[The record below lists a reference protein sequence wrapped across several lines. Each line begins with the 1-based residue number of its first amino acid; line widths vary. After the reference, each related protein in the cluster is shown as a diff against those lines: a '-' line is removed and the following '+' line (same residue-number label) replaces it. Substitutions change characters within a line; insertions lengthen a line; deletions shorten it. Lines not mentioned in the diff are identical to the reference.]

1 MMSIV
6 PAFFNRTASIRP
18 LFDDAGVSE
27 IAVNGPGIVWV
38 SRQGR
43 RFMER
48 VDTPVLSEST
58 LRDFAEL
65 VAHHSDQE
73 TDATR
78 PLLAA
83 SIPSELTGQGNRDFR
98 IQVVQPPAVPP
109 GTIAIAIRKPSI
121 LDLTMQ
127 YYIDSGAF
135 DRVNE
140 PLPGAEDTGKRLAML
155 HRDREWP
162 AFLRLAVKAK
172 KNIVVSAPTFAGK
185 TEFINMLLKEISPHE
200 RIVTIQDALELRPP
214 QQNVVHLVYSRGNQG
229 TAQVT
234 AVDLM
239 ETSLRLSPD
248 RVIPGE
254 LRGAEAYVALEML
267 NSGHGGWMTT
277 LHSESPE
284 HMFERLAQMVMRFG
298 STMQRAEIIDY
309 ARGLID
315 VVVQMHRYDDGVRG
329 ISKVLYVPR

>member
-1 MMSIV
+1 MSIV
-6 PAFFNRTASIRP
+6 PAFFNRTESIRP
-18 LFDDAGVSE
+18 LFDDADVSE

-38 SRQGR
+38 SRRGK

-48 VDTPVLSEST
+48 VDTPALSGST

-73 TDATR
+73 TDAKR

-83 SIPSELTGQGNRDFR
+83 SIPSELTGAGNRDFR

-109 GTIAIAIRKPSI
+109 GTIAIAIRKPST

-127 YYIDSGAF
+127 HYIDTGAF

-140 PLPGAEDTGKRLAML
+140 PLPEAEDTARKLAML
-155 HRDREWP
+155 YRDGDWP
-162 AFLRLAVKAK
+162 AFLRLAVQTK

-185 TEFINMLLKEISPHE
+185 TELINMLLKEISPHE

-234 AVDLM
+234 PVELM

-277 LHSESPE
+277 LHATSPE
-284 HMFERLAQMVMRFG
+284 HM
-298 STMQRAEIIDY
+298 
-309 ARGLID
+309 
-315 VVVQMHRYDDGVRG
+315 
-329 ISKVLYVPR
+329 